1 MSILVIELIGVAF
14 VYAMFSLLLQRRL
27 GNVDKMYEIRARMNQ
42 HQKALMDLVK
52 NNAAKEEISRKQ
64 KEVMDVSTES
74 MKLQFKPMLVVF
86 PAFILLYY
94 VLLPMH
100 FNMAANLT
108 ILSYTLSYHWF
119 FVGIL
124 FVVGILL
131 STVFSIYDRRRLKDK
146 YKFGLMQPSFKEEQQ
161 TTS

>member
-1 MSILVIELIGVAF
+1 MSILIIELIGVAF
-14 VYAMFSLLLQRRL
+14 VYAMFSLLLQRKL

-52 NNAAKEEISRKQ
+52 SNAAKEEISMKQ

-86 PAFILLYY
+86 PAFMLLYY

-100 FNMAANLT
+100 FNMAASLT

-124 FVVGILL
+124 FVAGILL

-146 YKFGLMQPSFKEEQQ
+146 YNFGLMQPSFKEEPQAAA
-161 TTS
+161 